1 MSSTVVIF
9 DSSKVFNFYLFL
21 ISSPPPPRPLFLEK
35 YSSNF
40 DFVTHKSW
48 VYNRLNAF
56 KFLKWSTRITD
67 LLSSR
72 STMQSK
78 LTFFPSF

>member
-9 DSSKVFNFYLFL
+9 DGFKVFNFYLFL
-21 ISSPPPPRPLFLEK
+21 ISSPPPLFLEK